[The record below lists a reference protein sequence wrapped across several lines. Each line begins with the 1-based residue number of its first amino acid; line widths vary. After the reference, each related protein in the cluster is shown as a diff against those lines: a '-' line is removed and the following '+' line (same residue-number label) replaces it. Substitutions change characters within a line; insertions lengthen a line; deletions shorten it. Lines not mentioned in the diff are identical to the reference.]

1 MTQSFL
7 KNSFMANSTTGCYNL
22 YTQMLFFFKKTSQ
35 TITILLIVTIFSIG
49 YSTKAFAESPSVD
62 LVLEPMSYT
71 IPFYKGKPNLSSQG
85 TAKIV
90 AIPNVVISGQRIS
103 SENLNFKWRK
113 DNIVLADL
121 SGKGQSSLTIYG
133 QVPVRDININL
144 QVLDSSGRTVAE
156 NNIFLFVGKP
166 KIVFYENDP
175 LLGKLFNKAL
185 TNNYYLG
192 DKEEILITAEPY
204 FFDVNSNTSSELKY
218 TWLVNGKE
226 TNLDGKVNELLLRQ
240 VNKGVSGTATIE
252 LGIDNYTRIFQY
264 IKNSFKIN
272 FGEKI

>member
-1 MTQSFL
+1 
-7 KNSFMANSTTGCYNL
+7 
-22 YTQMLFFFKKTSQ
+22 MLFFFKKTSQ

-240 VNKGVSGTATIE
+240 VNKGVSGTASIE
-252 LGIDNYTRIFQY
+252 LSIDNYTRIFQY

-272 FGEKI
+272 LSLIHI